1 MLFLKTQ
8 SGFVMNKFWT
18 IILLFN
24 LVGCASMFGEG
35 QQFISIETSTGDKAK
50 AEIRTPN
57 STFKKEIP
65 AQINVD
71 KGWGKVIIS
80 VNDDC
85 YKQSSVELDN
95 GIEPAFWLNIFN
107 GYIGFFIDVAT
118 GSMWE
123 YDSNVSVEL
132 EKSDECKAESS
143 G

>member
-1 MLFLKTQ
+1 MKNAWIVFLSLT
-8 SGFVMNKFWT
+8 
-18 IILLFN
+18 

-35 QQFISIETSTGDKAK
+35 QQLISIETSTGEKAK

-57 STFKKEIP
+57 STFKKEVP

-71 KGWGKVIIS
+71 KGWGKIIIS
-80 VNDDC
+80 VTDNC

-123 YDSNVSVEL
+123 YDSNVSIEL
-132 EKSDECKAESS
+132 EKEDKEECK
-143 G
+143 